1 MRSGNEI
8 PEDILREVD
17 KIIDRELEG
26 RSGMGLCHIA
36 WQRKKDLLAERGYHW
51 LSPKEE
57 NTNIIFD

>member
-1 MRSGNEI
+1 MRSSNEI

-36 WQRKKDLLAERGYHW
+36 WQRKKDLLAERG
-51 LSPKEE
+51 
-57 NTNIIFD
+57 